1 MKAFVSFLILLGFVG
16 SLYSANLV
24 KYELN
29 VNEFHELKVV
39 DGINVVYSCN
49 PDSAGKAVFT
59 CQASQASAFIFN
71 NKKGKLSMQ
80 VSTEKAICPQSM
92 SILHILQRLRIPA
105 IHW

>member
-39 DGINVVYSCN
+39 DGINVVYS
-49 PDSAGKAVFT
+49 
-59 CQASQASAFIFN
+59 
-71 NKKGKLSMQ
+71 
-80 VSTEKAICPQSM
+80 
-92 SILHILQRLRIPA
+92 
-105 IHW
+105 